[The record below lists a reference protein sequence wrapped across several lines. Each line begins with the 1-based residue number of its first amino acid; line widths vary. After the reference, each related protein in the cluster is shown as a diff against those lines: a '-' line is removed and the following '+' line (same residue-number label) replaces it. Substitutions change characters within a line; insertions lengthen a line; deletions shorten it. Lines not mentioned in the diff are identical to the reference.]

1 MGKVA
6 RISLSTS
13 QLRFGG
19 GRYGRVARQT
29 IREHADAKTTNRI
42 FLDAL
47 LKAQLDT
54 VPDERHRF
62 TAFFMGPL
70 LDIIEEKLGEHL
82 RDKIREA
89 IAEAI
94 KPVSSFDSGVQDKLD
109 PNALPMRVVLV
120 GAAPDREDAV
130 EAALGDHQLVR
141 VRDVLDV
148 LGAVTNRANMAVVID
163 GAVAVIPAALRML
176 ARILPPGTPVLQW
189 GGKVVIDRPEGL
201 CWTRLDSNATA
212 AEVARHCLPDFEAE
226 ADAGP
231 TKILVAD
238 DDPTWREALTR
249 RLNSEGYDVI
259 SAVDGAAALEACL
272 DHEPAVVL
280 SDYNMPNL
288 DGSQLAALVRQR
300 LAAKAPPLLLVTS
313 EQLDARDLPGVV
325 AVISKSA
332 DFDVILRRVRRL
344 LRRRRG
350 ARR

>member
-29 IREHADAKTTNRI
+29 IREYADAKTTNRI

-47 LKAQLDT
+47 LRAQLDT
-54 VPDERHRF
+54 VPDERHGF
-62 TAFFMGPL
+62 MAFFVGPL
-70 LDIIEEKLGEHL
+70 LDILEEKLGEHM
-82 RDKIREA
+82 RDKIREQ
-89 IAEAI
+89 IEEAI

-109 PNALPMRVVLV
+109 PSALPMRVVLV
-120 GAAPDREDAV
+120 GADVAREDAV

-148 LGAVTNRANMAVVID
+148 LGAVTNRAGMAVVID
-163 GAVAVIPAALRML
+163 EAVPIIPAALRML
-176 ARILPPGTPVLQW
+176 ERILPPNTPVLQW

-201 CWTRLDSNATA
+201 TWIRLDPSATP
-212 AEVARHCLPDFEAE
+212 EEIARHCLPDMETQAEAE
-226 ADAGP
+226 P
-231 TKILVAD
+231 VKILVAD
-238 DDPTWREALTR
+238 DDSAWRDALTR

-280 SDYNMPNL
+280 SDFHMPNL
-288 DGSQLAALVRQR
+288 NGSQLAALIRQR
-300 LAAKAPPLLLVTS
+300 LAAKAPPVLLITS
-313 EQLDARDLPGVV
+313 EELDARDLPGVV
-325 AVISKSA
+325 AVVSKSTE
-332 DFDVILRRVRRL
+332 FDVILRRVRRL
-344 LRRRRG
+344 IRRRRG
-350 ARR
+350 GRR